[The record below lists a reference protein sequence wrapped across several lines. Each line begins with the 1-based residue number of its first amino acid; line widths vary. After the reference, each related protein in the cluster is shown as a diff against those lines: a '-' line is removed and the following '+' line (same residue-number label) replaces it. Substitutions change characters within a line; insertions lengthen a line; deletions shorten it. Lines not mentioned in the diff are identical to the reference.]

1 MPIRVIRGQF
11 SKSRKIPF
19 NPCVYGPNHYT
30 VPSFAKQICETTGRV
45 AVSIC
50 EKKNITPG
58 RGAPCNAEADVAGLE
73 NSIMEETFT
82 PDGLEVSQNNAAID
96 AMYSNTL
103 KDFTAGSIVPGK
115 ILRIQDD
122 EVLIDIGYKSEGI
135 VDGDEFENLADV
147 KVGDEIEVLLESLEN
162 DHGMV
167 VLSKKRAEQQ
177 RKWDHIVNDCEEG
190 SVVEGTI
197 TRAIKGG
204 FIVDIGADAFLPGS
218 QVDVVPVRNL
228 DEYMGRTLEVK
239 ILKINKER
247 KNIVVSRREIIEEAR
262 REQKLKLLGEI
273 KVGQLRKGTVKNI
286 TDFGAFV
293 DLDGIDGL
301 LHVTDMSWGRI
312 NHPSE
317 MVKVGDEIEVMILDI
332 DLEKERI
339 SLGLKQTLSN
349 PWQDIDIKYPIG
361 TRIRGKVVSLAP
373 YGAFVE
379 IEEGVEGL
387 VHVSEI
393 SWTKRIQRASDVIK
407 VGEEVEAV
415 VLSINTDDKKISLGM
430 RQTEENPWE
439 VAAHKYPIGSLVKGK
454 VRNFT
459 SYGAFVEIEEGVD
472 GMIHVSDMSW
482 TRKINHPSEVL
493 KKGEEVE
500 TVVLEIDATNQ
511 RISLGLKQAQEDPWS
526 RITEIYKEG
535 QKITGKVTK
544 LTNFGAFVEL
554 EDGIDGLVHISQIS
568 DEHVEKVKD
577 VLNIGDEVE
586 ARIVKIDPVE
596 HRIGLSI
603 KAAKIADEDFKISD
617 DLLTGFKPG
626 EELVDL
632 SSAFD
637 DVMTGSEEWHPGD
650 EKPAE

>member
-1 MPIRVIRGQF
+1 MVVSCICIEENN
-11 SKSRKIPF
+11 
-19 NPCVYGPNHYT
+19 NP
-30 VPSFAKQICETTGRV
+30 
-45 AVSIC
+45 
-50 EKKNITPG
+50 
-58 RGAPCNAEADVAGLE
+58 GAAGTDAGLLPGME
-73 NSIMEETFT
+73 THTVMEETT
-82 PDGLEVSQNNAAID
+82 NTDSLSIGMDAAAVD
-96 AMYSNTL
+96 AMYTNTL
-103 KDFTAGSIVPGK
+103 KDFVVGSIVPGK
-115 ILRIQDD
+115 VLRIQDG
-122 EVLIDIGYKSEGI
+122 EVLVDIGYKSEGI
-135 VDGDEFENLADV
+135 VDGHEFENIDELA
-147 KVGDEIEVLLESLEN
+147 VGSEVEVLLECLE
-162 DHGMV
+162 DKHGMII
-167 VLSKKRAEQQ
+167 LSKKRAEQQ
-177 RKWDHIVNDCEEG
+177 RKWDHIVNECEEG
-190 SVVEGTI
+190 SIVEGI
-197 TRAIKGG
+197 VTRAIKGG

-218 QVDVVPVRNL
+218 QVDVVPVRNT
-228 DEYMGRTLEVK
+228 DEYIGKKLDVK

-247 KNIVVSRREIIEEAR
+247 KNIVVSRREIIEESR

-273 KVGQLRKGTVKNI
+273 KTGQIRPGTVKNI

-317 MVKVGDEIEVMILDI
+317 LVKVGDKLEVMILDI

-349 PWQDIDIKYPIG
+349 PWEDIEARYPIG
-361 TRIRGKVVSLAP
+361 SRIQGKVVSLAP
-373 YGAFVE
+373 YGAFVQ

-393 SWTKRIQRASDVIK
+393 SWTKRIQRASDVLK
-407 VGEEVEAV
+407 VGDEVTAAV
-415 VLSINTDDKKISLGM
+415 LNINTEEKKISLGM

-439 VAAHKYPIGSLVKGK
+439 VAAVKYPIGSLVHGK

-459 SYGAFVEIEEGVD
+459 SYGAFVEIEDGID

-493 KKGEEVE
+493 KKGDEVD
-500 TVVLEIDATNQ
+500 TVVLEIDINNQ
-511 RISLGLKQAQEDPWS
+511 RISLGLKQAQEDPWA
-526 RITEIYKEG
+526 RITDTYREG

-568 DEHVEKVKD
+568 EERVEKVKD
-577 VLNIGDEVE
+577 VLNIGDEVS

-603 KAAKIADEDFKISD
+603 KAATISDEDFEIND
-617 DLLTGFKPG
+617 DLLTGLKPG

-637 DVMTGSEEWHPGD
+637 DLNLGGEEWHPGD
-650 EKPAE
+650 KA

>member
-1 MPIRVIRGQF
+1 
-11 SKSRKIPF
+11 
-19 NPCVYGPNHYT
+19 
-30 VPSFAKQICETTGRV
+30 
-45 AVSIC
+45 
-50 EKKNITPG
+50 
-58 RGAPCNAEADVAGLE
+58 
-73 NSIMEETFT
+73 MEETT
-82 PDGLEVSQNNAAID
+82 NTDSLTIGMDAAAVD
-96 AMYSNTL
+96 AMYNNTL
-103 KDFTAGSIVPGK
+103 KDFAAGSIVPGRV
-115 ILRIQDD
+115 LRIHDG
-122 EVLIDIGYKSEGI
+122 EVLVDIGYKSEG
-135 VDGDEFENLADV
+135 VVAGHEFENIEELA
-147 KVGDEIEVLLESLEN
+147 VGSEVDVLLECLE
-162 DHGMV
+162 DRHGMV

-177 RKWDHIVNDCEEG
+177 RKWDHIVNECEEG

-218 QVDVVPVRNL
+218 QVDVMPVRNV
-228 DEYMGRTLEVK
+228 DDYMGRTLEVK

-247 KNIVVSRREIIEEAR
+247 KNIVVSRREIIEESR
-262 REQKLKLLGEI
+262 REQKLKLLADI
-273 KVGQLRKGTVKNI
+273 KTGQLRKGVVKNI

-312 NHPSE
+312 NHPTE
-317 MVKVGDEIEVMILDI
+317 LLKVGDELEVMILDI

-349 PWQDIDIKYPIG
+349 PWEDIDQKYPIG
-361 TRIRGKVVSLAP
+361 TRIHGKVVSLAP
-373 YGAFVE
+373 YGAFVQ

-393 SWTKRIQRASDVIK
+393 SWTKRIQRASDVMK
-407 VGEEVEAV
+407 LGEEVDAV
-415 VLSINTDDKKISLGM
+415 VLSVNVEDKKISLGM

-439 VAAHKYPIGSLVKGK
+439 VAALKYPIGSLVHGK

-459 SYGAFVEIEEGVD
+459 SYGAFVEIEDGVD

-493 KKGEEVE
+493 KKSDEVD
-500 TVVLEIDATNQ
+500 TIVLEIDASTQ
-511 RISLGLKQAQEDPWS
+511 RISLGLKQAQEDPWA
-526 RITEIYKEG
+526 RITDVYKEG

-568 DEHVEKVKD
+568 GEHVEKVKD
-577 VLNIGDEVE
+577 VLNIGDEVS

-603 KAAKIADEDFKISD
+603 KAAAIADEDFEISD
-617 DLLTGFKPG
+617 DLLTGLKPG

-637 DVMTGSEEWHPGD
+637 DLTLGGGEEWHPGD
-650 EKPAE
+650 KSE

>member
-1 MPIRVIRGQF
+1 
-11 SKSRKIPF
+11 
-19 NPCVYGPNHYT
+19 
-30 VPSFAKQICETTGRV
+30 
-45 AVSIC
+45 
-50 EKKNITPG
+50 
-58 RGAPCNAEADVAGLE
+58 
-73 NSIMEETFT
+73 MEETT
-82 PDGLEVSQNNAAID
+82 VTDGLAIGKDAAAID
-96 AMYSNTL
+96 EMYSNTL
-103 KDFTAGSIVPGK
+103 KDFSVGSIVPGK
-115 ILRIQDD
+115 VLRIDD
-122 EVLIDIGYKSEGI
+122 GEVLVDIGYKSEGI
-135 VDGDEFENLADV
+135 VDEDEFADIESLN
-147 KVGDEIEVLLESLEN
+147 VGDEIEVLLESLEN
-162 DHGMV
+162 EHGMV
-167 VLSKKRAEQQ
+167 VISKKRAEQQ
-177 RKWDHIVNDCEEG
+177 RKWDHIVNECEEG
-190 SVVEGTI
+190 SVVEGVI
-197 TRAIKGG
+197 TRSIKGG

-218 QVDVVPVRNL
+218 QVDVVPVRNP
-228 DEYMGRTLEVK
+228 DEYIGRTIEVK

-262 REQKLKLLGEI
+262 REQKLQLLGEI
-273 KVGQLRKGTVKNI
+273 KVGQVRKGTVKNI

-293 DLDGIDGL
+293 DLNGIDGL

-317 MVKVGDEIEVMILDI
+317 MVKVGDELEVMILDI
-332 DLEKERI
+332 DLERERI

-349 PWQDIDIKYPIG
+349 PWEDIDGKYPIG

-379 IEEGVEGL
+379 LEEGVEGL

-393 SWTKRIQRASDVIK
+393 SWTKRIQRASDVLK
-407 VGEEVEAV
+407 VGDEVEAV
-415 VLSINTDDKKISLGM
+415 VLSINSEEKKISLGM

-439 VAAHKYPIGSLVKGK
+439 VAALKYPIGSNVKGK

-459 SYGAFVEIEEGVD
+459 TYGAFVEIEEGVD

-493 KKGEEVE
+493 KKGDEVE
-500 TVVLEIDATNQ
+500 TVVLEIDANNQ
-511 RISLGLKQAQEDPWS
+511 RISLGLKQAQEDPWT
-526 RITEIYKEG
+526 RISDSYREG

-554 EDGIDGLVHISQIS
+554 EEGIDGLVHISQIS
-568 DEHVEKVKD
+568 DAHVEKVKD

-603 KAAKIADEDFKISD
+603 KAAKIADEDFEISD
-617 DLLTGFKPG
+617 ELLTGLKPG

-632 SSAFD
+632 SAAFD
-637 DVMTGSEEWHPGD
+637 DLDMGTREWHPGD
-650 EKPAE
+650 KSE

>member
-1 MPIRVIRGQF
+1 MRPQT
-11 SKSRKIPF
+11 SPDRKEEI
-19 NPCVYGPNHYT
+19 
-30 VPSFAKQICETTGRV
+30 IM
-45 AVSIC
+45 
-50 EKKNITPG
+50 
-58 RGAPCNAEADVAGLE
+58 AESLTLGKDAD
-73 NSIMEETFT
+73 
-82 PDGLEVSQNNAAID
+82 AID

-103 KDFTAGSIVPGK
+103 KDFTVGSIVPGK
-115 ILRIQDD
+115 VLRIQDD
-122 EVLIDIGYKSEGI
+122 EVLVDIGYKSEGLL
-135 VDGDEFENLADV
+135 DGDEFEDV
-147 KVGDEIEVLLESLEN
+147 ATVQVGDTIEVFLESLEN

-190 SVVEGTI
+190 SLVEGMI

-228 DEYMGRTLEVK
+228 DDYIGRTLQVK

-247 KNIVVSRREIIEEAR
+247 KNIVVSRREIIEETR
-262 REQKLKLLGEI
+262 RGQKLKLLGEI
-273 KVGQLRKGTVKNI
+273 KIGQLRKGTVKNI

-312 NHPSE
+312 NHPTE
-317 MVKVGDEIEVMILDI
+317 MVKVGDQIEVMILDI

-349 PWQDIDIKYPIG
+349 PWQDIDAKYPIG

-415 VLSINTDDKKISLGM
+415 VLSINMEEKKISLGM

-439 VAAHKYPIGSLVKGK
+439 VAALKYPIGSLVKGK

-500 TVVLEIDATNQ
+500 TIVLEIDSANQ
-511 RISLGLKQAQEDPWS
+511 RISLGLKQAQEDPWA
-526 RITEIYKEG
+526 RITDSYKEG
-535 QKITGKVTK
+535 QKIKGKVTK

-568 DEHVEKVKD
+568 DAHIEKVKD

-603 KAAKIADEDFKISD
+603 KAAKIADEDFQISD
-617 DLLTGFKPG
+617 ELLTGLRPG

-637 DVMTGSEEWHPGD
+637 GLLTGNEEWHPGQ
-650 EKPAE
+650 KN

>member
-1 MPIRVIRGQF
+1 M
-11 SKSRKIPF
+11 
-19 NPCVYGPNHYT
+19 
-30 VPSFAKQICETTGRV
+30 
-45 AVSIC
+45 
-50 EKKNITPG
+50 
-58 RGAPCNAEADVAGLE
+58 ADTLTIGKDA
-73 NSIMEETFT
+73 
-82 PDGLEVSQNNAAID
+82 DAID

-103 KDFTAGSIVPGK
+103 KDFAVGSIVPGK
-115 ILRIQDD
+115 VLRIQDD
-122 EVLIDIGYKSEGI
+122 EVLVDIGYKSEGI
-135 VDGDEFENLADV
+135 VDGDEFEDV
-147 KVGDEIEVLLESLEN
+147 ATVQVGDTVEVFLESLEN

-167 VLSKKRAEQQ
+167 VISKKRAEQQ

-190 SVVEGTI
+190 SLVEGII

-228 DEYMGRTLEVK
+228 DDYIGRTLQVK

-247 KNIVVSRREIIEEAR
+247 KNIVVSRREIIEETR

-273 KVGQLRKGTVKNI
+273 TVGQLRKGTVKNI

-312 NHPSE
+312 NHPTE
-317 MVKVGDEIEVMILDI
+317 MVRVGDQIEVMILDI

-349 PWQDIDIKYPIG
+349 PWKDIDAKYPIG

-393 SWTKRIQRASDVIK
+393 SWTKRVQRASDVLK
-407 VGEEVEAV
+407 VGDEVDAV

-439 VAAHKYPIGSLVKGK
+439 AAALKYPIGSLVKGK

-500 TVVLEIDATNQ
+500 TIVLEIDAANQ
-511 RISLGLKQAQEDPWS
+511 RISLGLKQAQEDPWA
-526 RITEIYKEG
+526 RITDAYKEG
-535 QKITGKVTK
+535 QKISGKVTK
-544 LTNFGAFVEL
+544 LTNFGAFIEL

-568 DEHVEKVKD
+568 DAHVEKVKD

-603 KAAKIADEDFKISD
+603 KAAKIADEDFEISD
-617 DLLTGFKPG
+617 DLLTGLRPG

-637 DVMTGSEEWHPGD
+637 GLLTGNEEWHPGQRGQ
-650 EKPAE
+650 

>member
-1 MPIRVIRGQF
+1 MEQTLKTDGFSIGQD
-11 SKSRKIPF
+11 
-19 NPCVYGPNHYT
+19 
-30 VPSFAKQICETTGRV
+30 A
-45 AVSIC
+45 
-50 EKKNITPG
+50 
-58 RGAPCNAEADVAGLE
+58 
-73 NSIMEETFT
+73 
-82 PDGLEVSQNNAAID
+82 AAID

-103 KDFTAGSIVPGK
+103 KDFTVGSIVPGK
-115 ILRIQDD
+115 VLRVQDD
-122 EVLIDIGYKSEGI
+122 EVLVDIGYKSEGI
-135 VDGDEFENLADV
+135 VDGDEFEDVDAV
-147 KVGDEIEVLLESLEN
+147 KVGDTIEVFLESLEN

-190 SVVEGTI
+190 SLVEGTI

-218 QVDVVPVRNL
+218 QVDVIPVRNL
-228 DEYMGRTLEVK
+228 DDYIGRTLQVK
-239 ILKINKER
+239 IIKINKER
-247 KNIVVSRREIIEEAR
+247 KNIVVSRREIIEETR

-312 NHPSE
+312 NHPTE

-332 DLEKERI
+332 NLDKERI

-349 PWQDIDIKYPIG
+349 PWQDIDAKYPIG
-361 TRIRGKVVSLAP
+361 TRVHGKVVSLAP

-379 IEEGVEGL
+379 VEEGVEGL

-393 SWTKRIQRASDVIK
+393 SWTKRIQRASDVLK
-407 VGEEVEAV
+407 VGDEVDAV
-415 VLSINTDDKKISLGM
+415 VLSINTEDKKISLGM

-439 VAAHKYPIGSLVKGK
+439 VAAHKYPIGSLVRGK

-500 TVVLEIDATNQ
+500 TIVLEIDATNQ
-511 RISLGLKQAQEDPWS
+511 RISLGLKQAQEDPWA
-526 RITEIYKEG
+526 RITDAYKEG

-568 DEHVEKVKD
+568 DAHVEKVKD
-577 VLNIGDEVE
+577 VLNIGDQVE

-603 KAAKIADEDFKISD
+603 KAAKIADEDFEISEE
-617 DLLTGFKPG
+617 LLTGLRPG

-637 DVMTGSEEWHPGD
+637 GLLTGNEEWHPGQKG
-650 EKPAE
+650 E

>member
-1 MPIRVIRGQF
+1 VIG
-11 SKSRKIPF
+11 KIGKPD
-19 NPCVYGPNHYT
+19 T
-30 VPSFAKQICETTGRV
+30 
-45 AVSIC
+45 
-50 EKKNITPG
+50 
-58 RGAPCNAEADVAGLE
+58 
-73 NSIMEETFT
+73 MEETT
-82 PDGLEVSQNNAAID
+82 NTDGLTIGMDAAAVD
-96 AMYSNTL
+96 AMYDNTL
-103 KDFTAGSIVPGK
+103 KDFATDSIVPGK
-115 ILRIQDD
+115 ILRIHDG
-122 EVLIDIGYKSEGI
+122 EVLVDIGYKSEGL
-135 VDGDEFENLADV
+135 VNGHEFENIEEL
-147 KVGDEIEVLLESLEN
+147 KVGDEVEVLLECLE
-162 DHGMV
+162 DRHGMI

-177 RKWDHIVNDCEEG
+177 RKWDHIVNECEEG
-190 SVVEGTI
+190 SIVEGI
-197 TRAIKGG
+197 VTRAIKGG
-204 FIVDIGADAFLPGS
+204 FIVDLGADAFLPGS
-218 QVDVVPVRNL
+218 QVDVVPVRNP
-228 DEYMGRTLEVK
+228 DEYMGKTLEVK

-262 REQKLKLLGEI
+262 RGQKLKLLAEIKTGEI
-273 KVGQLRKGTVKNI
+273 RRGKVKNI

-312 NHPSE
+312 NHPTE
-317 MVKVGDEIEVMILDI
+317 MVKVGEELDVMILDV

-349 PWQDIDIKYPIG
+349 PWEDIDAKYPVG

-373 YGAFVE
+373 YGAFVQV
-379 IEEGVEGL
+379 EEGVEGL

-393 SWTKRIQRASDVIK
+393 SWTKRIQRAADVMNI
-407 VGEEVEAV
+407 GDEVEAV
-415 VLSINTDDKKISLGM
+415 VLNISVDDKKISLGM

-439 VAAHKYPIGSLVKGK
+439 LAAMSYPIGSMVRGK

-459 SYGAFVEIEEGVD
+459 SYGAFVEIEDGID

-493 KKGEEVE
+493 KKGDEVE
-500 TVVLEIDATNQ
+500 TIVLEIDANNQ
-511 RISLGLKQAQEDPWS
+511 RISLGLKQAQEDPWA
-526 RITEIYKEG
+526 RITESYKEG
-535 QKITGKVTK
+535 QKVTGKVTK

-568 DEHVEKVKD
+568 GEHVEKVKD

-586 ARIVKIDPVE
+586 ARIVKIDPAE

-603 KAAKIADEDFKISD
+603 KAAAIADEDFEISE
-617 DLLTGFKPG
+617 DLLTGLKAG

-637 DVMTGSEEWHPGD
+637 DLNIGGAEWHPG
-650 EKPAE
+650 EK

>member
-1 MPIRVIRGQF
+1 MESTPKNDGF
-11 SKSRKIPF
+11 SI
-19 NPCVYGPNHYT
+19 GMD
-30 VPSFAKQICETTGRV
+30 AA
-45 AVSIC
+45 AV
-50 EKKNITPG
+50 
-58 RGAPCNAEADVAGLE
+58 
-73 NSIMEETFT
+73 
-82 PDGLEVSQNNAAID
+82 D
-96 AMYSNTL
+96 AMYNNTL
-103 KDFTAGSIVPGK
+103 KDFAVGSIVPGK
-115 ILRIQDD
+115 VLRVQDD
-122 EVLIDIGYKSEGI
+122 EVLVDIGYKSEGI
-135 VDGDEFENLADV
+135 VDGDEFEDVDAV
-147 KVGDEIEVLLESLEN
+147 KVGDTIEVFLESLEN
-162 DHGMV
+162 DHGMI

-190 SVVEGTI
+190 SLVEGTI

-228 DEYMGRTLEVK
+228 DDYIGRTLEVK
-239 ILKINKER
+239 IIKINKER
-247 KNIVVSRREIIEEAR
+247 KNIVVSRREIIEESR

-312 NHPSE
+312 NHPTE

-332 DLEKERI
+332 NLDKERI

-349 PWQDIDIKYPIG
+349 PWQDIDAKYPIG
-361 TRIRGKVVSLAP
+361 TRVRGKVVSLAP

-379 IEEGVEGL
+379 VEEGVEGL

-393 SWTKRIQRASDVIK
+393 SWTKRIQRASDVLK
-407 VGEEVEAV
+407 VGDEVDAV

-500 TVVLEIDATNQ
+500 TVVLEIDSVNQ
-511 RISLGLKQAQEDPWS
+511 RISLGLKQAQEDPWA
-526 RITEIYKEG
+526 RITDTYKEG

-544 LTNFGAFVEL
+544 LTNFGAFIEL

-568 DEHVEKVKD
+568 DAHIEKVKD
-577 VLNIGDEVE
+577 VLNIGDQIE

-603 KAAKIADEDFKISD
+603 KAAKIADEDFEISD
-617 DLLTGFKPG
+617 DLLTGLRPG

-637 DVMTGSEEWHPGD
+637 GLLTGNEEWHPG
-650 EKPAE
+650 EKS

>member
-1 MPIRVIRGQF
+1 MESTLKNDSF
-11 SKSRKIPF
+11 SI
-19 NPCVYGPNHYT
+19 GMD
-30 VPSFAKQICETTGRV
+30 
-45 AVSIC
+45 AV
-50 EKKNITPG
+50 
-58 RGAPCNAEADVAGLE
+58 
-73 NSIMEETFT
+73 
-82 PDGLEVSQNNAAID
+82 AID
-96 AMYSNTL
+96 AMYNNTL
-103 KDFTAGSIVPGK
+103 KDFAVGSIVPGK
-115 ILRIQDD
+115 VLRVQDD
-122 EVLIDIGYKSEGI
+122 EVLVDIGYKSEGI
-135 VDGDEFENLADV
+135 VDGDEFEDV
-147 KVGDEIEVLLESLEN
+147 DSIKVGDTIEVFLESLEN

-190 SVVEGTI
+190 SLVEGMI

-228 DEYMGRTLEVK
+228 DDYIGRTLQVK
-239 ILKINKER
+239 IIKINKER
-247 KNIVVSRREIIEEAR
+247 KNIVVSRREIIEESR

-312 NHPSE
+312 NHPTE

-332 DLEKERI
+332 NLDKERI

-349 PWQDIDIKYPIG
+349 PWQDIDAKYPIG
-361 TRIRGKVVSLAP
+361 TRVRGKVVSLAP

-379 IEEGVEGL
+379 VEEGVEGL

-393 SWTKRIQRASDVIK
+393 SWTKRIQRASDVLK
-407 VGEEVEAV
+407 VGDEVDAV

-500 TVVLEIDATNQ
+500 TVVLEIDSVNQ
-511 RISLGLKQAQEDPWS
+511 RISLGLKQAQEDPWA
-526 RITEIYKEG
+526 RITDTYKEG

-544 LTNFGAFVEL
+544 LTNFGAFIEL

-568 DEHVEKVKD
+568 DAHIEKVKD
-577 VLNIGDEVE
+577 VLNIGDQIE

-603 KAAKIADEDFKISD
+603 KAAKIADEDFEISD
-617 DLLTGFKPG
+617 DLLTGLRPG

-637 DVMTGSEEWHPGD
+637 GLLTGNEEWHPG
-650 EKPAE
+650 EKS

>member
-1 MPIRVIRGQF
+1 ME
-11 SKSRKIPF
+11 STLKSD
-19 NPCVYGPNHYT
+19 G
-30 VPSFAKQICETTGRV
+30 
-45 AVSIC
+45 
-50 EKKNITPG
+50 
-58 RGAPCNAEADVAGLE
+58 
-73 NSIMEETFT
+73 FT
-82 PDGLEVSQNNAAID
+82 IGMDAAAID
-96 AMYSNTL
+96 AMYDRTMKN
-103 KDFTAGSIVPGK
+103 FTTGSIVPGK
-115 ILRIQDD
+115 VLRIQDD
-122 EVLIDIGYKSEGI
+122 EVLVDIGYKSEGI
-135 VDGDEFENLADV
+135 VDGDEFEEVSAVKAGDV
-147 KVGDEIEVLLESLEN
+147 IEVFIENLEN

-167 VLSKKRAEQQ
+167 ILSKKRAEQQ

-190 SVVEGTI
+190 SLVEGTI

-228 DEYMGRTLEVK
+228 DDYIGRTLQVK

-247 KNIVVSRREIIEEAR
+247 KNIVVSRREIIEETR

-273 KVGQLRKGTVKNI
+273 KIGQLRKGTVKNI

-312 NHPSE
+312 NHPTE
-317 MVKVGDEIEVMILDI
+317 MVRVGDQIEVMILDI

-349 PWQDIDIKYPIG
+349 PWQDIDAKYPIG
-361 TRIRGKVVSLAP
+361 TRVRGKVVSLAP

-379 IEEGVEGL
+379 VEEGVEGL

-393 SWTKRIQRASDVIK
+393 SWTKRIQRASDVLK

-415 VLSINTDDKKISLGM
+415 VLSINMEEKKISLGM

-439 VAAHKYPIGSLVKGK
+439 VAALKYPIGSLVKGK

-500 TVVLEIDATNQ
+500 TVVLEIDSANQ
-511 RISLGLKQAQEDPWS
+511 RISLGLKQAQEDPWA
-526 RITEIYKEG
+526 RITDTYKEG
-535 QKITGKVTK
+535 QKISGKVTK
-544 LTNFGAFVEL
+544 LTNFGAFIEL
-554 EDGIDGLVHISQIS
+554 ENGIDGLVHISQIS
-568 DEHVEKVKD
+568 DAHIEKVKD
-577 VLNIGDEVE
+577 VLNIGDQVE

-596 HRIGLSI
+596 HRIGLSM

-617 DLLTGFKPG
+617 ELLTGLRPG

-637 DVMTGSEEWHPGD
+637 NLLTGNEEWHPG
-650 EKPAE
+650 EKS

>member
-1 MPIRVIRGQF
+1 MRQRTAPD
-11 SKSRKIPF
+11 RK
-19 NPCVYGPNHYT
+19 
-30 VPSFAKQICETTGRV
+30 R
-45 AVSIC
+45 
-50 EKKNITPG
+50 NI
-58 RGAPCNAEADVAGLE
+58 
-73 NSIMEETFT
+73 SMEDTLT
-82 PDGLEVSQNNAAID
+82 LGKDAAAID
-96 AMYSNTL
+96 AMYANTL
-103 KDFTAGSIVPGK
+103 KDFSVGSIVPGK
-115 ILRIQDD
+115 VLRVQDD
-122 EVLIDIGYKSEGI
+122 EVLVDIGYKSEGLI
-135 VDGDEFENLADV
+135 DGDEFENLEEV
-147 KVGDEIEVLLESLEN
+147 QVGDDVEVLLESLEN
-162 DHGMV
+162 EHGMV

-190 SVVEGTI
+190 SIVEGTI

-228 DEYMGRTLEVK
+228 DEYIGRTIEVK

-273 KVGQLRKGTVKNI
+273 KTGQVRKGTVKNI

-317 MVKVGDEIEVMILDI
+317 MVKVGDQIEVMILDI

-349 PWQDIDIKYPIG
+349 PWEDIDAKYPIG
-361 TRIRGKVVSLAP
+361 TRVHGKVVSLAP

-393 SWTKRIQRASDVIK
+393 SWTKRIQRASDVMK
-407 VGEEVEAV
+407 VGDEVDAV
-415 VLSINTDDKKISLGM
+415 VLSINMEDKKISLGM

-439 VAAHKYPIGSLVKGK
+439 VAALKYPIGSLVKGK

-482 TRKINHPSEVL
+482 TRKINHPSEIL

-500 TVVLEIDATNQ
+500 TVVLEIDAANQ
-511 RISLGLKQAQEDPWS
+511 RISLGLKQAQEDPWA
-526 RITEIYKEG
+526 RITDTYKEG
-535 QKITGKVTK
+535 QKINGKVTK

-554 EDGIDGLVHISQIS
+554 EEGIDGLVHISQIS
-568 DEHVEKVKD
+568 DDHVEKVKD
-577 VLNIGDEVE
+577 VLSIGDEVE

-603 KAAKIADEDFKISD
+603 KAAKIADEDFEISD
-617 DLLTGFKPG
+617 ELLTGLRPG

-637 DVMTGSEEWHPGD
+637 DLNIGGEEWHPGQRG
-650 EKPAE
+650 E

>member
-1 MPIRVIRGQF
+1 MESTPKNDGF
-11 SKSRKIPF
+11 SI
-19 NPCVYGPNHYT
+19 GMD
-30 VPSFAKQICETTGRV
+30 A
-45 AVSIC
+45 
-50 EKKNITPG
+50 
-58 RGAPCNAEADVAGLE
+58 
-73 NSIMEETFT
+73 
-82 PDGLEVSQNNAAID
+82 AAID
-96 AMYSNTL
+96 AMYNNTL
-103 KDFTAGSIVPGK
+103 KDFAVGSIVPGK
-115 ILRIQDD
+115 VLRVQDD
-122 EVLIDIGYKSEGI
+122 EVLVDIGYKSEGI
-135 VDGDEFENLADV
+135 VDGDEFEDVDAV
-147 KVGDEIEVLLESLEN
+147 KVGDTIEVFLESLEN
-162 DHGMV
+162 DHGMI

-190 SVVEGTI
+190 SLVEGTI

-228 DEYMGRTLEVK
+228 DDYIGRTLEVK
-239 ILKINKER
+239 IIKINKER
-247 KNIVVSRREIIEEAR
+247 KNIVVSRREIIEESR

-312 NHPSE
+312 NHPTE

-332 DLEKERI
+332 NLDKERI

-349 PWQDIDIKYPIG
+349 PWQDIDAKYPIG
-361 TRIRGKVVSLAP
+361 TRVRGKVVSLAP

-379 IEEGVEGL
+379 VEEGVEGL

-393 SWTKRIQRASDVIK
+393 SWTKRIQRASDVLK
-407 VGEEVEAV
+407 VGDEVDAV

-500 TVVLEIDATNQ
+500 TVVLEIDSVNQ
-511 RISLGLKQAQEDPWS
+511 RISLGLKQAQEDPWA
-526 RITEIYKEG
+526 RITDTYKEG

-544 LTNFGAFVEL
+544 LTNFGAFIEL

-568 DEHVEKVKD
+568 DAHIEKVKD
-577 VLNIGDEVE
+577 VLNIGDQIE

-603 KAAKIADEDFKISD
+603 KAAKIADEDFEISD
-617 DLLTGFKPG
+617 DLLTGLRPG

-637 DVMTGSEEWHPGD
+637 GLLTGNEEWHPG
-650 EKPAE
+650 EKS

>member
-1 MPIRVIRGQF
+1 
-11 SKSRKIPF
+11 
-19 NPCVYGPNHYT
+19 
-30 VPSFAKQICETTGRV
+30 
-45 AVSIC
+45 
-50 EKKNITPG
+50 
-58 RGAPCNAEADVAGLE
+58 
-73 NSIMEETFT
+73 
-82 PDGLEVSQNNAAID
+82 
-96 AMYSNTL
+96 MYSNTL
-103 KDFTAGSIVPGK
+103 KDFTVGSIVPGK
-115 ILRIQDD
+115 VLRIQDD
-122 EVLIDIGYKSEGI
+122 EVLVDIGYKSEGI
-135 VDGDEFENLADV
+135 VDGDEFEDV
-147 KVGDEIEVLLESLEN
+147 AAVQVGDTIEVFLESLEN

-190 SVVEGTI
+190 SLVEGMI

-228 DEYMGRTLEVK
+228 DDYIGRTLQVK

-247 KNIVVSRREIIEEAR
+247 KNIVVSRREIIEETR

-312 NHPSE
+312 NHPTE
-317 MVKVGDEIEVMILDI
+317 MVRVGDQIEVMILDI
-332 DLEKERI
+332 DLDKERI

-349 PWQDIDIKYPIG
+349 PWQDIDAKYPIG
-361 TRIRGKVVSLAP
+361 TRICGKVVSLAP

-393 SWTKRIQRASDVIK
+393 SWTKRIQRASDVLK
-407 VGEEVEAV
+407 VGEEVQAV
-415 VLSINTDDKKISLGM
+415 VLSINMDDKKISLGM

-439 VAAHKYPIGSLVKGK
+439 VAALKYPIGSLVKGK

-500 TVVLEIDATNQ
+500 TIVLEIDSANQ
-511 RISLGLKQAQEDPWS
+511 RISLGLKQAQEDPWA
-526 RITEIYKEG
+526 RITDAYKEG

-568 DEHVEKVKD
+568 DAHVEKVKD
-577 VLNIGDEVE
+577 VLNIGDQVE

-603 KAAKIADEDFKISD
+603 KAAKIADEDFEISD
-617 DLLTGFKPG
+617 ELLTGLRPG

-637 DVMTGSEEWHPGD
+637 GLLTGNEEWHPGQ
-650 EKPAE
+650 KS

>member
-1 MPIRVIRGQF
+1 MRTQTPPDRIENETMEDTLQKDGF
-11 SKSRKIPF
+11 SI
-19 NPCVYGPNHYT
+19 GMD
-30 VPSFAKQICETTGRV
+30 A
-45 AVSIC
+45 
-50 EKKNITPG
+50 
-58 RGAPCNAEADVAGLE
+58 
-73 NSIMEETFT
+73 
-82 PDGLEVSQNNAAID
+82 AAID
-96 AMYSNTL
+96 AMYNNTL
-103 KDFTAGSIVPGK
+103 KDFSVGSIVPGK
-115 ILRIQDD
+115 VLRVQDD
-122 EVLIDIGYKSEGI
+122 EVLLDIGYKSEGL
-135 VDGDEFENLADV
+135 VDGDEFEDLESV
-147 KVGDEIEVLLESLEN
+147 QPGDIVEVLLESLEN

-190 SVVEGTI
+190 SLVEGTI

-228 DEYMGRTLEVK
+228 DEYIGRTLQVK

-247 KNIVVSRREIIEEAR
+247 KNIVVSRREIIEETR

-273 KVGQLRKGTVKNI
+273 KVGQLRKGRVKNI

-301 LHVTDMSWGRI
+301 LHITDMSWGRM

-317 MVKVGDEIEVMILDI
+317 MVKVGDEVEVMILDI
-332 DLEKERI
+332 DLDKERI

-349 PWQDIDIKYPIG
+349 PWEDIDAKYPIG
-361 TRIRGKVVSLAP
+361 TRIHGKIVSLAP

-393 SWTKRIQRASDVIK
+393 SWTKRIQRASDVLK
-407 VGEEVEAV
+407 VGEEVDAV
-415 VLSINTDDKKISLGM
+415 VLSINMEEKKISLGM

-439 VAAHKYPIGSLVKGK
+439 VAALNYPIGSMVKGK

-482 TRKINHPSEVL
+482 TRKINHPSELL

-500 TVVLEIDATNQ
+500 TIVLEIDSANQ
-511 RISLGLKQAQEDPWS
+511 RISLGLKQAQEDPWA
-526 RITEIYKEG
+526 RITDSYKEG
-535 QKITGKVTK
+535 QKIKGKVTK

-554 EDGIDGLVHISQIS
+554 EEGVDGLVHISQIS
-568 DEHVEKVKD
+568 NERVEKVKD
-577 VLNIGDEVE
+577 VLNIGDEIE

-603 KAAKIADEDFKISD
+603 KAASIADEDFEISD
-617 DLLTGFKPG
+617 ELLTGLRPG

-637 DVMTGSEEWHPGD
+637 GLLTGNEEWHPGQRD
-650 EKPAE
+650 D

>member
-1 MPIRVIRGQF
+1 ME
-11 SKSRKIPF
+11 K
-19 NPCVYGPNHYT
+19 
-30 VPSFAKQICETTGRV
+30 TTNTDSLTIGMDAA
-45 AVSIC
+45 AV
-50 EKKNITPG
+50 
-58 RGAPCNAEADVAGLE
+58 
-73 NSIMEETFT
+73 
-82 PDGLEVSQNNAAID
+82 D
-96 AMYSNTL
+96 AMYTNTL
-103 KDFTAGSIVPGK
+103 KAFTTGSIVTGK
-115 ILRIQDD
+115 VLRIHDG
-122 EVLIDIGYKSEGI
+122 EVLIDIGYKSEGLI
-135 VDGDEFENLADV
+135 NGNEFDNLEDLA
-147 KVGDEIEVLLESLEN
+147 VGSEVQVLLECLE
-162 DHGMV
+162 DRDGMII
-167 VLSKKRAEQQ
+167 LSKKRAEQQ

-190 SVVEGTI
+190 SIVEGTI

-228 DEYMGRTLEVK
+228 DEYIGRTLEVK

-247 KNIVVSRREIIEEAR
+247 KNIVVSRREIVEESR
-262 REQKLKLLGEI
+262 REQKLKLLSDI
-273 KVGQLRKGTVKNI
+273 KIGQCRKGTVKNI

-317 MVKVGDEIEVMILDI
+317 MVKVGDVIDVMILDV
-332 DLEKERI
+332 DLNKERI
-339 SLGLKQTLSN
+339 SLGLKQTQSN
-349 PWQDIDIKYPIG
+349 PWQDIGAKYPVG
-361 TRIRGKVVSLAP
+361 ARIHGKVVSLAP
-373 YGAFVE
+373 YGAFVQ

-393 SWTKRIQRASDVIK
+393 SWTKRIQRASDVMK
-407 VGEEVEAV
+407 VGDEVDAV
-415 VLSINTDDKKISLGM
+415 VLSISTEEKKISLGM
-430 RQTEENPWE
+430 RQIEENPWE
-439 VAAHKYPIGSLVKGK
+439 IAAMSYPIGSVVSGK

-459 SYGAFVEIEEGVD
+459 SYGAFVEIADGID

-493 KKGEEVE
+493 KKGEEVQ
-500 TVVLEIDATNQ
+500 TIVLEIDPTNQ

-526 RITEIYKEG
+526 RITDSYREG
-535 QKITGKVTK
+535 QKITGKITK
-544 LTNFGAFVEL
+544 ITNFGAFVEL

-568 DEHVEKVKD
+568 GDHVEKVKD
-577 VLNIGDEVE
+577 VLSIGDQVE

-603 KAAKIADEDFKISD
+603 KAAAIADADFKISE
-617 DLLTGFKPG
+617 DLLTGLRPG

-637 DVMTGSEEWHPGD
+637 DLNFGGGQAWHPG
-650 EKPAE
+650 ER

>member
-1 MPIRVIRGQF
+1 MEQTLKTDGF
-11 SKSRKIPF
+11 SI
-19 NPCVYGPNHYT
+19 
-30 VPSFAKQICETTGRV
+30 
-45 AVSIC
+45 
-50 EKKNITPG
+50 
-58 RGAPCNAEADVAGLE
+58 GL
-73 NSIMEETFT
+73 
-82 PDGLEVSQNNAAID
+82 DAAAID
-96 AMYSNTL
+96 AMYNNTL
-103 KDFTAGSIVPGK
+103 KDFTVGSIVPGK
-115 ILRIQDD
+115 VLRVQDD
-122 EVLIDIGYKSEGI
+122 EVLVDIGYKSEGI
-135 VDGDEFENLADV
+135 VDGDEFEDVDAV
-147 KVGDEIEVLLESLEN
+147 KVGDTIEVFLESLEN

-190 SVVEGTI
+190 SLVEGTI

-228 DEYMGRTLEVK
+228 DDYIGRTLQVK
-239 ILKINKER
+239 IIKINKER
-247 KNIVVSRREIIEEAR
+247 KNIVVSRREIIEETR

-312 NHPSE
+312 NHPTE

-332 DLEKERI
+332 NLDKERI

-349 PWQDIDIKYPIG
+349 PWQDIDAKYPIG
-361 TRIRGKVVSLAP
+361 TRVHGKVVSLAP

-379 IEEGVEGL
+379 VEEGVEGL

-393 SWTKRIQRASDVIK
+393 SWTKRIQRASDVLK
-407 VGEEVEAV
+407 VGDEVDAV
-415 VLSINTDDKKISLGM
+415 VLSINTEDKKISLGM

-439 VAAHKYPIGSLVKGK
+439 VAAHKYPIGSLVRGK

-500 TVVLEIDATNQ
+500 TIVLEIDATNQ
-511 RISLGLKQAQEDPWS
+511 RISLGLKQAQEDPWA
-526 RITEIYKEG
+526 RITDAYKEG

-568 DEHVEKVKD
+568 DAHVEKVKD
-577 VLNIGDEVE
+577 VLNIGDQVE

-603 KAAKIADEDFKISD
+603 KAAKIADEDFEISEE
-617 DLLTGFKPG
+617 LLTGLRPG

-637 DVMTGSEEWHPGD
+637 GLLTGNEEWHPGQKS
-650 EKPAE
+650 E

>member
-1 MPIRVIRGQF
+1 V
-11 SKSRKIPF
+11 S
-19 NPCVYGPNHYT
+19 V
-30 VPSFAKQICETTGRV
+30 CE
-45 AVSIC
+45 
-50 EKKNITPG
+50 EKNITPG
-58 RGAPCNAEADVAGLE
+58 RGASCNTEANVAGLE
-73 NSIMEETFT
+73 KDNTMEETLT
-82 PDGLEVSQNNAAID
+82 SDGLSVSQDTAAID

-103 KDFTAGSIVPGK
+103 KDFTEGSIVPGK

-122 EVLIDIGYKSEGI
+122 EVLVDIGYKSEGL
-135 VDGDEFENLADV
+135 VDGDEFENVDDL
-147 KVGDEIEVLLESLEN
+147 KIGDEIEVLLECLEDRN
-162 DHGMV
+162 GMI

-177 RKWDHIVNDCEEG
+177 RKWDHIVNECEEG

-262 REQKLKLLGEI
+262 RGQKLKLLGEI
-273 KVGQLRKGTVKNI
+273 KVGQLRKGSVKNI

-312 NHPSE
+312 NHPTE
-317 MVKVGDEIEVMILDI
+317 MVKVGEEIEVMILDI

-349 PWQDIDIKYPIG
+349 PWEDIDAKYPIG

-393 SWTKRIQRASDVIK
+393 SWTKRIQRAADVLN

-439 VAAHKYPIGSLVKGK
+439 IAMHKYPIGSLVKGK

-493 KKGEEVE
+493 QKGEEVE
-500 TVVLEIDATNQ
+500 TVVLEIDANNQ

-526 RITEIYKEG
+526 RITETYKEG
-535 QKITGKVTK
+535 QKISGKVTK

-577 VLNIGDEVE
+577 VLNIGDEIE

-596 HRIGLSI
+596 HRIGLSV
-603 KAAKIADEDFKISD
+603 KAAKIADEDFEISD

-637 DVMTGSEEWHPGD
+637 DVITGSEEWHPG
-650 EKPAE
+650 EKAE